1 MADRM
6 RTEFKGNGG
15 RITLTIHATAAC
27 DFEICVT
34 EDACRLT
41 RVEREKITA
50 AELAAAQDPDKLI
63 HDTAVRLIGNY
74 ITYNARSMEGNDY
87 EI

>member
-1 MADRM
+1 MSDRM
-6 RTEFKGNGG
+6 RKEFRSAGG
-15 RITLTIHATAAC
+15 RIILTINATAYC
-27 DFEICVT
+27 DFELCVT
-34 EDACRLT
+34 EDAYRLT
-41 RVEREKITA
+41 RVDREKITA
-50 AELAAAQDPDKLI
+50 AELEAAEDPDKLI